1 MAAGLKE
8 HLGDIA
14 MYSLTRA
21 EQETVIR
28 WDAETRTASIDTADP
43 VTIRKLDKLA
53 AEHPDT
59 YRCAR
64 VDDIYHSK
72 RYEVPARYIRFG
84 KPASDAQREA
94 NRRKSRFC
102 AE

>member
-1 MAAGLKE
+1 M
-8 HLGDIA
+8 H
-14 MYSLTRA
+14 SLTRS

-28 WDAETRTASIDTADP
+28 WDAENRTASIDTADP

-53 AEHPDT
+53 VDYPDT

-64 VDDIYHSK
+64 VDDIYPAK
-72 RYEVPARYIRFG
+72 RYEMLVKYIRFG

-94 NRRKSRFC
+94 NRRKSQFC
-102 AE
+102 VK